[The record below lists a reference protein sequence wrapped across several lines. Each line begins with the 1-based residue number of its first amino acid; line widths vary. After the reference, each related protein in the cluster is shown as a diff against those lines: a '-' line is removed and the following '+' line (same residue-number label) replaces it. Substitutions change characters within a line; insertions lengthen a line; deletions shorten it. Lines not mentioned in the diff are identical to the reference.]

1 MVGRVSCV
9 LRGSFSDDPTVISH
23 LSSGDYAVDEENFQ
37 STMKYIFTFIEKVRR
52 ILLSVHGKI
61 LTYV

>member
-1 MVGRVSCV
+1 MSVACDSTH
-9 LRGSFSDDPTVISH
+9 SNSPAVISH

-52 ILLSVHGKI
+52 TFLSARGQVPI
-61 LTYV
+61 CA

>member
-1 MVGRVSCV
+1 MVSELIIYDSR
-9 LRGSFSDDPTVISH
+9 RSDSPKVISH

-52 ILLSVHGKI
+52 IPFRS
-61 LTYV
+61 TAMY